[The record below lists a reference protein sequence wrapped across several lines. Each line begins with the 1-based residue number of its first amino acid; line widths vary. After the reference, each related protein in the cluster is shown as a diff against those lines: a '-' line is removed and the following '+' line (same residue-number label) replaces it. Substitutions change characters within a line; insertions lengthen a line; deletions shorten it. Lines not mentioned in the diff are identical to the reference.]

1 MHREGPASRS
11 GSALLFSIRHDAS
24 IFCQSA
30 ESRPRRDRPESQRE
44 QRANRHIQRGLH
56 QTFHPSQRNS
66 RHARS
71 VLVFFSFSPSRYV
84 WDRIVSQASASNIFI
99 LAYSQGGI
107 QAKNLLQSRESEVL
121 RRLRAIALTESSHSL
136 QSELNFG
143 LGSGDS
149 RPIRQFLEQHAINWV
164 ASSLPA
170 GQRLQ
175 VLLFSLSDAQELEE
189 VLGCLCISAGM
200 GDTSNRAFGINN
212 AIMIAFAFAGAYRQ
226 TVLVHAS
233 VIMNNNKG
241 YLFLGKSG
249 TGKSTHSRLWL
260 QHIPGSDLLNDDNP
274 AVRVVDGKALV
285 YGTPWSGK
293 TPCYRNLRTEVGA
306 FLRLRQAPENV
317 ISRETPVRAF
327 ASVLSSCSTMLW
339 DKASYNS
346 ICATVEDI
354 IKNVPA
360 YFLACRPDKEAAELS
375 FSTIAR

>member
-1 MHREGPASRS
+1 MLSLDFGVAGHRFRLCFREDNAPYKELLPSYAPFHLKT
-11 GSALLFSIRHDAS
+11 ADEPLLFSMNIGEGLVDT
-24 IFCQSA
+24 QA
-30 ESRPRRDRPESQRE
+30 EGDELGQFDC
-44 QRANRHIQRGLH
+44 NGVMHGI
-56 QTFHPSQRNS
+56 
-66 RHARS
+66 
-71 VLVFFSFSPSRYV
+71 Y
-84 WDRIVSQASASNIFI
+84 RIAGGYKIVIGNPA
-99 LAYSQGGI
+99 GGI
-107 QAKNLLQSRESEVL
+107 SCAL
-121 RRLRAIALTESSHSL
+121 RTDKDFSQCAVT
-136 QSELNFG
+136 
-143 LGSGDS
+143 
-149 RPIRQFLEQHAINWV
+149 LE
-164 ASSLPA
+164 
-170 GQRLQ
+170 
-175 VLLFSLSDAQELEE
+175 
-189 VLGCLCISAGM
+189 

-354 IKNVPA
+354 IKTVPA
-360 YFLACRPDKEAAELS
+360 YILACRPDKEAAELS